1 MLALALHVPL
11 VACRNRGI
19 SSATTTNCCA
29 NITHTP
35 CVSCAACMLERRVV
49 RRVMR
54 CVALRCVWH
63 FQVPL
68 IDVPHMRLPVAND
81 TPPPRP
87 FSYRILHPISFSLP
101 FLFLLAPPLCAAT
114 SKLLLLSFTASSDC
128 HITYTQSIARVICR
142 CTERN
147 LSC

>member
-35 CVSCAACMLERRVV
+35 CVSCAACMLERRFV

-81 TPPPRP
+81 TPPLPTRSP
-87 FSYRILHPISFSLP
+87 TGFSIPLPSL
-101 FLFLLAPPLCAAT
+101 FLFSSCWHRHCVQLLQSCCFLVLQLLQIAT
-114 SKLLLLSFTASSDC
+114 LRIRRVLL
-128 HITYTQSIARVICR
+128 
-142 CTERN
+142 E
-147 LSC
+147 